1 MTKAFLPARST
12 VSMGGLYLRV
22 EWGIMVNLDACG
34 NKEEVLARLAQ
45 SRQALL
51 AHLRGAE
58 PSWLTAPLRPGAWT
72 PLMVAEHVALVEDS
86 TARVL
91 RRLRRV
97 AAGENLPPV
106 PFVPGEFKEGKP
118 QAPEPVQ
125 PKGGLSLEEVLALL
139 ERARGF
145 LLEEA
150 EKADPDNPATFP
162 HPFFGPLT
170 ALGWL
175 RAALYHEE
183 HHLRALG

>member
-1 MTKAFLPARST
+1 MARLEDYGT
-12 VSMGGLYLRV
+12 
-22 EWGIMVNLDACG
+22 W
-34 NKEEVLARLAQ
+34 EEVLRRLEE
-45 SRQALL
+45 SRKALL
-51 AHLRGAE
+51 IRLREAG
-58 PSWLTAPLRPGAWT
+58 PDWLSTPLREGAWT
-72 PLMVAEHVALVEDS
+72 PLMVAEHVALVEES

-97 AAGENLPPV
+97 AAGEDLPPV

-118 QAPEPVQ
+118 QAPEPVR

-139 ERARGF
+139 EKTRGL

-150 EKADPDNPATFP
+150 EKADPHNPATFP
-162 HPFFGPLT
+162 HPFFGELT

-183 HHLRALG
+183 HHLKALG

>member
-1 MTKAFLPARST
+1 
-12 VSMGGLYLRV
+12 
-22 EWGIMVNLDACG
+22 MVNLDAYG

-58 PSWLTAPLRPGAWT
+58 PSWLTVPLRPGAWT
-72 PLMVAEHVALVEDS
+72 PLMVAEHVALVEDA

-118 QAPEPVQ
+118 QAPEPVR

-183 HHLRALG
+183 HHLKALG

>member
-1 MTKAFLPARST
+1 MARLEDYGT
-12 VSMGGLYLRV
+12 
-22 EWGIMVNLDACG
+22 W
-34 NKEEVLARLAQ
+34 EEVLRRLEE
-45 SRQALL
+45 SRKALL
-51 AHLRGAE
+51 LRLREAD
-58 PSWLTAPLRPGAWT
+58 PSWLTTPLREGAWT

-139 ERARGF
+139 ERARAF
-145 LLEEA
+145 SWRRR
-150 EKADPDNPATFP
+150 K
-162 HPFFGPLT
+162 GPTPITPPPSPTPSL
-170 ALGWL
+170 APSPPWAG
-175 RAALYHEE
+175 
-183 HHLRALG
+183 

>member
-1 MTKAFLPARST
+1 MA
-12 VSMGGLYLRV
+12 
-22 EWGIMVNLDACG
+22 NLEAYG
-34 NKEEVLARLAQ
+34 SKEEVLARLFQ
-45 SRQALL
+45 SREALL
-51 AHLRGAE
+51 ARLREAE
-58 PSWLTAPLRPGAWT
+58 ASWLATPLRPGAWT
-72 PLMVAEHVALVEDS
+72 PLMVAEHVALVEES

-125 PKGGLSLEEVLALL
+125 PRGGLSLEEVLALL
-139 ERARGF
+139 TKARAF

-150 EKADPDNPATFP
+150 ERADPHNPATFP

-183 HHLRALG
+183 HHLKALG

>member
-1 MTKAFLPARST
+1 M
-12 VSMGGLYLRV
+12 
-22 EWGIMVNLDACG
+22 
-34 NKEEVLARLAQ
+34 ARLEDYGTWEEALRRLEE
-45 SRQALL
+45 SRKALL
-51 AHLRGAE
+51 LRLRGAD
-58 PSWLTAPLRPGAWT
+58 PSWLTTPLREGAWT

-150 EKADPDNPATFP
+150 QRADPDNPATFP

-183 HHLRALG
+183 HHLKALG